1 MTAREAQCI
10 ISVAKHKSISRA
22 AKEVFVT
29 QQALSKIVD
38 RVEKEIGA
46 KLFSRLT
53 SGVEI
58 TDTGS
63 QIIPVMVSL
72 YSSYER
78 HIRIINDIIKKERKE
93 RKIIT
98 ISLEHRFLS
107 TLIPEDL
114 LTSFTILEI
123 KTVLANTIEK
133 CIDDVAS
140 GKYSMGL
147 CHKQEEFSG
156 LEYIPI
162 VDETAHVLM
171 RKDHFLAVNKELV
184 LADLKGVPMF
194 DMLPDG
200 TPNEILISA
209 FANEGFYPTYVS
221 RIDTLDTMIRN
232 IRSSAGVVIGSRL
245 FIPDNRDDIVCV
257 PLKHRSITMAIGF
270 IVKPNAPLVV
280 RSFIRAVAG
289 YHSSPKHTTGIC
301 THTN

>member
-22 AKEVFVT
+22 AKEVFIT

-38 RVEKEIGA
+38 RVEQEIDA

-58 TDTGS
+58 TDLGA
-63 QIIPVMVSL
+63 QILPVIISF

-78 HIRIINDIIKKERKE
+78 HIKIINDIIKKEKKE
-93 RKIIT
+93 KKFIT
-98 ISLEHRFLS
+98 ISLEHKFLS

-114 LTSFTILEI
+114 LTSFTVLEI
-123 KTVLANTIEK
+123 KTLLANTIKK

-140 GKYSMGL
+140 GKCSMGL
-147 CHKQEEFSG
+147 CHKQEEFDG
-156 LEYIPI
+156 LEYISI
-162 VDETAHVLM
+162 ADETAHVLM
-171 RKDHFLAVNKELV
+171 RKDHFLAINKELV
-184 LADLKGVPMF
+184 LSDLKGVPMF

-209 FANEGFYPTYVS
+209 FANEGFYPTYIS
-221 RIDTLDTMIRN
+221 KIDTLDTMIRN
-232 IRSSAGVVIGSRL
+232 IRSGAGVVIGSR
-245 FIPDNRDDIVCV
+245 FYIPDNCDDIVCI
-257 PLKHRSITMAIGF
+257 PLNHSSITMEIGF

-280 RSFIRAVAG
+280 RSFIRAAIA
-289 YHSSPKHTTGIC
+289 YHSDQKHTTSIC